1 MIINYYAEISDWM
14 GCTEEEVSV
23 ASGMDPEIPVRRI
36 MSVLAVRHGDTFR
49 NKIYDPA
56 SDTVCDDI
64 FILLNGRHLAR
75 LKGLDSMAADNDT
88 LAVIPVTEAG

>member
-1 MIINYYAEISDWM
+1 MKIKYYAAISDWT
-14 GCTEEEVSV
+14 GCTEEEVSI
-23 ASGMDPEIPVRRI
+23 ALGIDPEIPVRRI
-36 MSVLAVRHGDTFR
+36 MSLLAVRHGDVFR

-56 SDTVCDDI
+56 SDTLCEDI

-75 LKGLDSMAADNDT
+75 LNGLDSMAADGDT

>member
-1 MIINYYAEISDWM
+1 MKIKYYAEISDWT
-14 GCTEEEVSV
+14 GCTEEDVSV
-23 ASGMDPEIPVRRI
+23 ALGIEPEIPVRRI
-36 MSVLAVRHGDTFR
+36 MSVLAVRHGDAFR

-56 SDTVCDDI
+56 SDTLREDI

-75 LKGLDSMAADNDT
+75 LHGLDSMAADNDT